1 MQFDAMVL
9 CSFIPIYPH
18 FFCAILDESV
28 VRYQTKPGR
37 HDVRVHLLDVVDLL
51 LLLLLDSSK
60 TPTDASRFLLPP
72 RFASSK
78 SFSNAASFFFFF
90 GKR

>member
-1 MQFDAMVL
+1 MRWCCAVLFQF
-9 CSFIPIYPH
+9 IQKGTHPH

-28 VRYQTKPGR
+28 VLYQTKPGR

-60 TPTDASRFLLPP
+60 TPTDPS

-78 SFSNAASFFFFF
+78 SFSNAASF

>member
-1 MQFDAMVL
+1 MVL
-9 CSFIPIYPH
+9 CSFIPIYPKRNPSTL
-18 FFCAILDESV
+18 FLRAILDESF

-37 HDVRVHLLDVVDLL
+37 HDVRVHLLDVVLL

-60 TPTDASRFLLPP
+60 TPTDPS

-78 SFSNAASFFFFF
+78 SFSNAASF

>member
-60 TPTDASRFLLPP
+60 TPTDPSRF
-72 RFASSK
+72 AISK
-78 SFSNAASFFFFF
+78 SFSNAASF

>member
-9 CSFIPIYPH
+9 CSLQHIPIYPKKEPSLH
-18 FFCAILDESV
+18 TFLRAILDESF

-37 HDVRVHLLDVVDLL
+37 HDVRVHLLDVVVD
-51 LLLLLDSSK
+51 LLLLDSSK
-60 TPTDASRFLLPP
+60 TPTDPS

-78 SFSNAASFFFFF
+78 SFSNTASF